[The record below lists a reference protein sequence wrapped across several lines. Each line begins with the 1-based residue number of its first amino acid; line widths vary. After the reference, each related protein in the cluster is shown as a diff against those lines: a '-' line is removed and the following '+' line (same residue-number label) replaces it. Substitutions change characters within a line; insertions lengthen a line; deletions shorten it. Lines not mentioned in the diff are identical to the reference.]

1 MTDKYAVKMSL
12 LSLKGDRQLALEYE
26 SLYHSPKIF
35 LLATSLRYEKM
46 KLQSFIN
53 IELISLL
60 RLALPSPLPCPSSL
74 PLSFLPSY
82 KYMSGKLLGSGDTS
96 LNTTE
101 KFPTLVSWC
110 LNSSVHAC
118 EHVCVCCVC
127 VQEESN
133 TKAVKYMC
141 VYVYIIVQSF
151 CHSDADPVTSCVC
164 EVASVMADSLRPYG
178 LQPTSLLCP

>member
-12 LSLKGDRQLALEYE
+12 LSLKGDKQLPLEYE
-26 SLYHSPKIF
+26 SPYHSPKIF
-35 LLATSLRYEKM
+35 LLATSLRYERM

-60 RLALPSPLPCPSSL
+60 RLALPSPPPCPSSL

-101 KFPTLVSWC
+101 KFPTLVLWC
-110 LNSSVHAC
+110 LNSSVHTC

-127 VQEESN
+127 
-133 TKAVKYMC
+133 M
-141 VYVYIIVQSF
+141 
-151 CHSDADPVTSCVC
+151 
-164 EVASVMADSLRPYG
+164 
-178 LQPTSLLCP
+178 